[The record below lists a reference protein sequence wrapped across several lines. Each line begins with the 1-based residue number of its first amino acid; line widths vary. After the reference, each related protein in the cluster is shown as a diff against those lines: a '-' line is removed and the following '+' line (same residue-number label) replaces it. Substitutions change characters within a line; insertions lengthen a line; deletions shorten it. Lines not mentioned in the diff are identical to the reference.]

1 MAYGIQ
7 FETTNGKLFNLDDI
21 GPATYLGQIR
31 KTGAGSTSA
40 SFPDLIGKITRLI
53 VVPNMTRGLGY
64 VGNIS
69 TNTSSVIVT
78 LNVTATGGYAS
89 GTPDFIYDIYGSF
102 F

>member
-7 FETTNGKLFNLDDI
+7 FETLNGKKYNIDDI

-40 SFPDLIGKITRLI
+40 SFTNLIGKAARLI

-64 VGNIS
+64 VGNVS
-69 TNTSSVIVT
+69 VNNSSMIVT
-78 LNVTATGGYAS
+78 LNVTSTGGYAS